1 MKRYITILSVLFAA
15 VACSGNIDP
24 EDLGNN
30 PDNGNGSTEIPEEYT
45 APFTL
50 SVDKSEAEASG
61 EDAVTFSLKDAFDRE
76 MLTDRNALQGINIT
90 SDKALRV
97 PRMETTVTFIANGE
111 YTFTAK
117 YQGIQSNSVVVKAKN
132 RSAYEVYHRNV
143 GLFKC
148 TSVWCSACPYLGKN
162 LHGLSEE
169 TADHTVVLGMHGNF
183 NNTDPFSLYVGSTDL
198 GSYMLS
204 YFGGS
209 GWPTLIYDL
218 NRSVPNGSGSVPTSD
233 LEADILK
240 RRVDS
245 PATCG
250 IKVNK
255 VAFEGTELKV
265 EAAITS
271 STGGSYTLVCAVLA
285 DGLVY
290 QGGYSINDDGVYDEV
305 VVGLSDSFL
314 SYNPNNSET
323 LEAGEE
329 AVKQFSFDFGSNL
342 PSESERKN
350 YYVAVYALRMA
361 GEVSTMDNIVTCDYG
376 KTVDYRLND

>member
-15 VACSGNIDP
+15 LACSGTIDP
-24 EDLGNN
+24 EDTNN
-30 PDNGNGSTEIPEEYT
+30 PDNNGGQTEIPEEYT

-50 SVDKSEAEASG
+50 SVDKVEAEASG
-61 EDAVTFSLKDAFDRE
+61 EDVVTFSLKDAYDRE
-76 MLTDRNALQGINIT
+76 MLTDRKALQSINIT
-90 SDKALRV
+90 SDKAVRV
-97 PRMETTVTFIANGE
+97 PRMETTVTFIANGD

-117 YQGIQSNSVVVKAKN
+117 YQGVKSNSVVVTAKN
-132 RSAYEVYHRNV
+132 RAAYEVYHRNV

-148 TSVWCSACPYLGKN
+148 TSVWCSACPYLAKN

-169 TADHTVVLGMHGNF
+169 TADHVVVLAMHGNF

-204 YFGGS
+204 YFGGG

-218 NRSVPNGSGSVPTSD
+218 NRSVQLGSGSVPTSD

-240 RRVDS
+240 RRIES

-255 VAFEGTELKV
+255 VAVEGSQLKV
-265 EAAITS
+265 EAALKS
-271 STGGSYTLVCAVLA
+271 STGGNYTLVCAVLA

-290 QGGYSINDDGVYDEV
+290 QGGYSMNDDGVYDEV
-305 VVGLSDSFL
+305 VMALSDSFL
-314 SYNPNNSET
+314 SYNKDNSNT
-323 LEAGEE
+323 LKAGEE
-329 AVKQFSFDFGSNL
+329 VTKQFSFDFGSKV